1 MPGYRRGMSRPCHQR
16 QRRGMRLILRPS
28 LLLLLAEK
36 ESHGYE
42 LYDQLSAFG
51 FEQQR
56 LDSSV
61 VYRDLREME
70 EMGLIDSSWDDDSKG
85 PRRRVYRILDDGR
98 TQLTEWIDVLASIQG
113 RMNRL
118 IDRYKTNQM

>member
-1 MPGYRRGMSRPCHQR
+1 MPGYRRGKSHPCHRR

-28 LLLLLAEK
+28 LLLLLAEE

-42 LYDQLSAFG
+42 LYDQLSDFG
-51 FEQQR
+51 FDPQR

-70 EMGLIDSSWDDDSKG
+70 ELGLIDSYWDDDSKG
-85 PRRRVYRILDDGR
+85 PKRRVYRILDDGR
-98 TQLTEWIDVLASIQG
+98 TQLTEWIDVLERIQG
-113 RMNRL
+113 RMKRL
-118 IDRYKTNQM
+118 IERYKTNQV